1 MQSSVN
7 HSDDDVVGTRPTRT
21 IPINNLLE
29 ILKIISRVE
38 PLGVLL
44 DKVSTTISSAFEI
57 KSLVIC
63 TLDDGAGV
71 FGPRAIKGFPQ
82 DSVNAIRRH
91 TYTLDRKKQEFRDEL
106 RIGER
111 TYYMR
116 PEVEHRLTNDDM
128 DYVVDPSTI
137 SKKRASPDEWHPLD
151 SISFLMVDRLGN
163 WIGWIEIDDT
173 IDGKVPPQDVI
184 GRIQLLADLTGIAI
198 ENSRVYEDAIAAM
211 NESQGYLDLIVHDI
225 GNIVNPLIYY
235 QEKIEASGALDDK
248 NREYLDRAI
257 AASKAAK
264 GLVDNVRKVSEA
276 KSSDALIKE
285 DMDLREVL
293 VKCISALKR
302 DFPSKDIIIGLDC
315 PENECMIKVD
325 SLIHDLFMNILSNAV
340 KYNPNQ
346 TAEVEIG
353 ISNGQG
359 VWTVLIEDHGIGI
372 PDEKKN
378 GVFNRFAKRPDGVS
392 GTGMGLSI
400 VSLLVERYNGVI
412 SVRDRVPGSPHEGAS
427 FEVAFPKNASTNNGK
442 TSGNQ
447 LAMTGEYAFDS

>member
-7 HSDDDVVGTRPTRT
+7 HTDDDVVETRPTRT

-38 PLGVLL
+38 PLEVLL

-63 TLDDGAGV
+63 TLDDGTGV

-91 TYTLDRKKQEFRDEL
+91 TYTLNRKKQEFRDEL

-163 WIGWIEIDDT
+163 WIGWIEIDET

-211 NESQGYLDLIVHDI
+211 NESQ
-225 GNIVNPLIYY
+225 
-235 QEKIEASGALDDK
+235 
-248 NREYLDRAI
+248 
-257 AASKAAK
+257 
-264 GLVDNVRKVSEA
+264 
-276 KSSDALIKE
+276 
-285 DMDLREVL
+285 
-293 VKCISALKR
+293 
-302 DFPSKDIIIGLDC
+302 
-315 PENECMIKVD
+315 
-325 SLIHDLFMNILSNAV
+325 
-340 KYNPNQ
+340 
-346 TAEVEIG
+346 
-353 ISNGQG
+353 
-359 VWTVLIEDHGIGI
+359 
-372 PDEKKN
+372 
-378 GVFNRFAKRPDGVS
+378 
-392 GTGMGLSI
+392 
-400 VSLLVERYNGVI
+400 
-412 SVRDRVPGSPHEGAS
+412 
-427 FEVAFPKNASTNNGK
+427 
-442 TSGNQ
+442 
-447 LAMTGEYAFDS
+447 

>member
-7 HSDDDVVGTRPTRT
+7 PINNAIKQTRSTRT
-21 IPINNLLE
+21 IPINDLLE

-38 PLGVLL
+38 PLEVLL
-44 DKVSTTISSAFEI
+44 DKVTTTISSAFGI

-71 FGPRAIKGFPQ
+71 FSPTAIKGFPL

-91 TYTLDRKKQEFRDEL
+91 TYTLDRKKHDFRDDL

-116 PEVEHRLTNDDM
+116 PEVQHKLTNDDM
-128 DYVVDPSTI
+128 DYVIDPSTI
-137 SKKRASPDEWHPLD
+137 SKKRARPDEWHPLD
-151 SISFLMVDRLGN
+151 AISFLMVDRLGN
-163 WIGWIEIDDT
+163 WIGWIEIDET
-173 IDGKVPPQDVI
+173 IDGKVPTPDVI

-211 NESQGYLDLIVHDI
+211 NESQSYLDLIVHDI

-235 QEKIEASGALDDK
+235 QEKIEASDALDEK
-248 NREYLDRAI
+248 NREYLGRAI

-276 KSSDALIKE
+276 KSSDALVQE
-285 DMDLREVL
+285 NMDLREVL

-302 DFPSKDIIIGLDC
+302 DFPSKDIIVGLDC
-315 PENECMIKVD
+315 PENECMVKVD

-346 TAEVEIG
+346 TAEIEVGIG
-353 ISNGQG
+353 NGPG

-372 PDEKKN
+372 PDENKN

-412 SVRDRVPGSPHEGAS
+412 SVRDRIPGNPHEGAS
-427 FEVAFPKNASTNNGK
+427 FEVAFPKPASSNNGK
-442 TSGNQ
+442 VSANH
-447 LAMTGEYAFDS
+447 LVMTGEDSF

>member
-7 HSDDDVVGTRPTRT
+7 HIDNDVVEIRSTRT

-38 PLGVLL
+38 PLDVLL
-44 DKVSTTISSAFEI
+44 DKVASTISSAFGI
-57 KSLVIC
+57 RSLVIC
-63 TLDDGAGV
+63 TLDDEAGV
-71 FGPRAIKGFPQ
+71 FNPRAIKGFPQ
-82 DSVNAIRRH
+82 DSMNAIRRH
-91 TYTLDRKKQEFRDEL
+91 TYTLDRKKQEFRSEL

-116 PEVEHRLTNDDM
+116 PEVEHRLTNEDM
-128 DYVVDPSTI
+128 DYVIDPSII
-137 SKKRASPDEWHPLD
+137 SRKRASPDEWHPLD

-163 WIGWIEIDDT
+163 WVGWIEIDET
-173 IDGKVPPQDVI
+173 VDGKVPPPDVI
-184 GRIQLLADLTGIAI
+184 GRIQLLAELTGIAI

-276 KSSDALIKE
+276 KSSDALIE
-285 DMDLREVL
+285 ESMDLREVL
-293 VKCISALKR
+293 VKCVSALKR
-302 DFPSKDIIIGLDC
+302 DFPSKDIIVSLDC
-315 PENECMIKVD
+315 PENGCMVKVD

-346 TAEVEIG
+346 TAEIEVG
-353 ISNGQG
+353 ISNGPG

-372 PDEKKN
+372 PDENKSE
-378 GVFNRFAKRPDGVS
+378 VFNRFAKRPDGVS

-400 VSLLVERYNGVI
+400 VSLLVERYKGVI
-412 SVRDRVPGSPHEGAS
+412 SIRDRVPGNPNEGAS
-427 FEVAFPKNASTNNGK
+427 FEVAFPKPASGNNGK
-442 TSGNQ
+442 ATGNQ
-447 LAMTGEYAFDS
+447 LTMTGEYAFDN